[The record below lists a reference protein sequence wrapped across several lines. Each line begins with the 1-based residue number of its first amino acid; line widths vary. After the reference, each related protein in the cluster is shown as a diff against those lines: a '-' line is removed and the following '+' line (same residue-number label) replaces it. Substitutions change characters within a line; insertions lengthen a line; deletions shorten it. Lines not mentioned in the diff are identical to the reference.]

1 MAASWKNLDICRI
14 FSLHKECAFVDLE
27 HKGNVVTSIN
37 FDRFGGFLMTS
48 AGNELTLFN
57 YKSWKKPIGVLRI
70 GTPVQSALFD
80 MNCSKIFAGS
90 QTVGTIKMLTL

>member
-1 MAASWKNLDICRI
+1 MNKNVRASVGEKSSKCNDATPFI
-14 FSLHKECAFVDLE
+14 DLN
-27 HKGNVVTSIN
+27 HKGNMVTSIT

-80 MNCSKIFAGS
+80 MNCSKIYAGS
-90 QTVGTIKMLTL
+90 QTVGTVKMLTL